1 MASNTEQFL
10 TPVECTFWVNIPN
23 WTIHHNLLIFLF
35 VPYCSVFEVHNLGS
49 SICLITSG
57 WVLVIKL
64 MIFIPA
70 WHLGHSR
77 GSTSHTFLMHSR
89 HVFGGQAYVITS
101 VPELLSGKPLKPLI
115 VEIVGK
121 IIETGASRGMERAM
135 GTCFAVM
142 ACHGAI
148 RANSTL
154 TPTAPTAVPPGWNGQ

>member
-1 MASNTEQFL
+1 LGPGDKTDDLHPGMAFG
-10 TPVECTFWVNIPN
+10 TFKGI
-23 WTIHHNLLIFLF
+23 
-35 VPYCSVFEVHNLGS
+35 
-49 SICLITSG
+49 
-57 WVLVIKL
+57 
-64 MIFIPA
+64 
-70 WHLGHSR
+70 
-77 GSTSHTFLMHSR
+77 STSHTFLMHSR
-89 HVFGGQAYVITS
+89 HVFGGQTYVITS
-101 VPELLSGKPLKPLI
+101 VPELLSGKPMKPLI